1 MAKSVKVLIEELGPI
16 EKAEIEIKPLTIIIS
31 KSSYTSSLL
40 LATLYLLAS
49 TFPDFS
55 KLEDFAVTEIL
66 RLCERA
72 HASAV
77 KGNMEMLEEY
87 MRKLFD
93 MHLDSI
99 GRLIAG
105 SLSKRFKEFFNVDS
119 ANKLLKGSIKISSS
133 EVPFHVDIEPKG
145 SELNVS
151 FRIIDKPFV
160 RINSVSRMGESMGI
174 NASFLIGEQT
184 ILQRDLY
191 FKTPLDLAS
200 EYAQLT
206 KMIVD
211 KLSPISFGSIEA
223 HLIAETRAGILRLT
237 PLIYSLAIGYQGI
250 QIPALEA
257 TSIHS
262 YIELARKFKLNVTEE
277 LHEALTDLL
286 SEIGVK
292 DFNVRLMAS
301 YPMILID
308 STMGDRMPLE
318 DSPSEVRACLPIVLG
333 LASKLNGPR
342 AIFIDK
348 LEESLHPKAVSKLM
362 KLIAISIMRRAW
374 LSERQTIVLTTKS
387 PVTLTALSMAIK
399 EKTTLGD
406 RMEIIYLKREKEIE
420 KGERITMIPQDLNR
434 VINDLS

>member
-1 MAKSVKVLIEELGPI
+1 MAKSVKVLIEKLGPI
-16 EKAEIEIKPLTIIIS
+16 EKAEIEIKPLTIIVG
-31 KSSYTSSLL
+31 KSSYTLSLL

-93 MHLDSI
+93 LHLDSI

-119 ANKLLKGSIKISSS
+119 ANKLLKGSIRVSSS
-133 EVPFHVDIEPKG
+133 ESPFYVDIEPKG

-151 FRIIDKPFV
+151 FRVVDKPLV
-160 RINSVSRMGESMGI
+160 KINSISRMGESMGI
-174 NASFLIGEQT
+174 NASFLIGEQVV
-184 ILQRDLY
+184 LQRDLY
-191 FKTPLDLAS
+191 VKTPLDLAT

-223 HLIAETRAGILRLT
+223 HLIAEARATILRLT
-237 PLIYSLAIGYQGI
+237 PLIYSLAIGYQGV
-250 QIPALEA
+250 QLPALEA
-257 TSIHS
+257 TSMQS
-262 YIELARKFKLNVTEE
+262 YVELARKFKLEVTEE
-277 LHEALTDLL
+277 LHEALADLL
-286 SEIGVK
+286 SEVGIK
-292 DFNVRLMAS
+292 DFSMRLMAS
-301 YPMILID
+301 YPMILVD
-308 STMGDRMPLE
+308 SIMGDRISLE
-318 DSPSEVRACLPIVLG
+318 DSPSEVRACLPIILG
-333 LASKLNGPR
+333 STSKLNGPR

-348 LEESLHPKAVSKLM
+348 LEEGLHPKAVSKLM
-362 KLIAISIMRRAW
+362 KLIATSIMRKAW

-387 PVTLTALSMAIK
+387 PATLTALSTAIK
-399 EKTTLGD
+399 EKPTLRD
-406 RMEIIYLKREKEIE
+406 YMEILYLKREKEVE
-420 KGERITMIPQDLNR
+420 KGEKLAMTPQDLNR
-434 VINDLS
+434 IVDDLS